1 MSVGRADWSFVH
13 DEARLDE
20 LVGRPIP
27 RVADK
32 ARATLDEIDRRW
44 LAASPM
50 CLVAT
55 AAADGSCDVSPR
67 GDPTGQLVHVL
78 DERTIALPDRP
89 GNRRA
94 DGFRNVLEN
103 PHAGLIFLVPGR
115 TDTLRING
123 AARIVDDAPF
133 FDELVV
139 AGHRPK
145 LALVIDVDEVFYHCS
160 KAFLRSKLWDPATW
174 DASGTLPSRAQIV
187 KALEAIDETLEELER
202 HYGPG
207 YADKLYRA

>member
-55 AAADGSCDVSPR
+55 SAADGSCDVSPR

-78 DERTIALPDRP
+78 DE
-89 GNRRA
+89 
-94 DGFRNVLEN
+94 
-103 PHAGLIFLVPGR
+103 R

-145 LALVIDVDEVFYHCS
+145 LALVVDVHEVFYHCS

-174 DASGTLPSRAQIV
+174 DASRGLPSRAQIV